1 LPYESTIITLD
12 GVVRKLNPLLRLA
25 SISGVEEAI
34 KFHIRRGDDLDAQDS
49 SGATP
54 LILAASKK
62 NEGVVRLLLE
72 AGASPQ
78 LVDLK
83 GMDALSY
90 AVRANCPEIVL
101 ALTQALRTELV
112 NPTVS
117 GDVDDPESTA
127 SHIENLVVNTTS
139 QDGAPL
145 VERVV
150 HACRE
155 SQPEMFESRQTVL
168 VFTEEDILTSVD
180 SIWDREFENGWAA
193 EEATVV
199 PIGDVCVVEAAK
211 SVHKAIAQH
220 KAEDRD
226 DDWNDIDLYLPE
238 RTTSLECWE
247 DERAL
252 RTFLLEAIREGLV
265 LKETLAEICLNA
277 DGSRNEES
285 ERLLEIAVGE
295 LGVAFG
301 EWNWASEYGDPF
313 FVEPSIAEQCQLDD
327 SLEFIKELASDYNE
341 PFTLYAKDLRG
352 GLLEAE
358 EEIALG
364 REMEDA
370 WRDALA
376 ALSRWAGGLAVLFDT
391 AEMVSR
397 GEVDVESFSGGPEIA
412 TSSGD
417 MPASQSDVHADEEND
432 EILGL
437 DDASTFVVAISAVK
451 EAIGDLTRT
460 EEALEAAKLT
470 RGFLFELAES
480 GDGEPAAQAI
490 VDALQRQALARDRMI
505 KCNLR
510 LAVSIAN
517 KHRWSGMSL
526 DDLIQEANIGLIKA
540 VERYDWRRGFRFST
554 YATWWIRQQ
563 ITRAIADKARVVRAP
578 VHIQQTAWQ
587 IIRERR
593 EVERR
598 LGYPERDIDT
608 AKRAGL
614 PLSRTWHLLS
624 MFDDEESLDEYD
636 IVLKQSK
643 VELLVDHDSPEP
655 SECAEHLSLCSTISK
670 MLEELDDRSREVI
683 FSRFGLGTAEEE
695 MTLEEIG
702 LRFGV
707 TRERIRQ
714 IESKALE
721 TLSTER
727 RKKIL
732 APFMSER

>member
-1 LPYESTIITLD
+1 MQKTALD
-12 GVVRKLNPLLRLA
+12 NIVRKLNPLLRLA
-25 SISGVEEAI
+25 AISGVEEAI
-34 KFHIRRGDDLDAQDS
+34 AFHIRRGDDLDAQDS

-62 NEGVVRLLLE
+62 NIGVVRLLLE

-90 AVRANCPEIVL
+90 AERGNCPEMVL
-101 ALTQALRTELV
+101 VLMEALKTEHV

-117 GDVDDPESTA
+117 GDGNDPESTA
-127 SHIENLVVNTTS
+127 SQIENVVVNTTS
-139 QDGAPL
+139 QDGIPL
-145 VERVV
+145 VDRGE
-150 HACRE
+150 HACRD
-155 SQPEMFESRQTVL
+155 SQPEMFAPRQTVL
-168 VFTEEDILTSVD
+168 VFTDEDILSSVD
-180 SIWDREFENGWAA
+180 SILDGEFENGWAV

-199 PIGDVCVVEAAK
+199 PIGDVSVVEAAK
-211 SVHKAIAQH
+211 SVHKAIVQH
-220 KAEDRD
+220 KAEDSD
-226 DDWNDIDLYLPE
+226 EDWNDIHLSLPE

-247 DERAL
+247 NESFLRA
-252 RTFLLEAIREGLV
+252 FLLEAIREGLV
-265 LKETLAEICLNA
+265 LKDTLTEICLNP
-277 DGSRNEES
+277 DGSRNEEF

-295 LGVAFG
+295 LGAAFG
-301 EWNWASEYGDPF
+301 EWNRASENSEPF
-313 FVEPSIAEQCQLDD
+313 VIEPSIEEQCQLDD
-327 SLEFIKELASDYNE
+327 AVEFIKELASDYNE

-376 ALSRWAGGLAVLFDT
+376 ALSRWPSGLAVLFNT

-397 GEVDVESFSGGPEIA
+397 GEIDVESFSAGPEIA

-417 MPASQSDVHADEEND
+417 APASQSDVYADEEND
-432 EILGL
+432 EIVGQ
-437 DDASTFVVAISAVK
+437 DDASTFVVAISAVR
-451 EAIGDLTRT
+451 EAIGDLART

-470 RGFLFELAES
+470 RGFLFELAD
-480 GDGEPAAQAI
+480 GRAGEPAAQAI
-490 VDALQRQALARDRMI
+490 VDALQRQAFARERMI

-540 VERYDWRRGFRFST
+540 VERYDWRKGFRFST

-563 ITRAIADKARVVRAP
+563 ITRSIADKARVVRAP

-614 PLSRTWHLLS
+614 PLSRTWLLLS
-624 MFDDEESLDEYD
+624 MFDDEESLDDYD
-636 IVLKQSK
+636 ITLKQSK
-643 VELLVDHDSPEP
+643 VELLVDQYSPEP
-655 SECAEHLSLCSTISK
+655 SECAEYLSLCTTIST

-683 FSRFGLGTAEEE
+683 FSRFGLGSAEED

-721 TLSTER
+721 KLSTER

-732 APFMSER
+732 APFVSEDVGK

>member
-1 LPYESTIITLD
+1 M
-12 GVVRKLNPLLRLA
+12 RKLNPLLRLA
-25 SISGVEEAI
+25 AISGVESAVT
-34 KFHIRRGDDLDAQDS
+34 FHIRRGDDLDAQDS

-62 NEGVVRLLLE
+62 NKGVVRLLLE
-72 AGASPQ
+72 AGANPQ
-78 LVDLK
+78 LVDLN

-90 AVRANCPEIVL
+90 AVRANCPEMVL
-101 ALTQALRTELV
+101 VLTEALRTESV

-117 GDVDDPESTA
+117 GGVDDPESTS
-127 SHIENLVVNTTS
+127 SHIENLFVNKTL
-139 QDGAPL
+139 QDDDPL
-145 VERVV
+145 VDWVAP
-150 HACRE
+150 ACRE
-155 SQPEMFESRQTVL
+155 SQSEMFESRQTVI
-168 VFTEEDILTSVD
+168 VFTDEDILSSVD
-180 SIWDREFENGWAA
+180 SNWDVEFENGWAA
-193 EEATVV
+193 EEATVA

-211 SVHKAIAQH
+211 RVHKAIVQH
-220 KAEDRD
+220 KAEYSDE
-226 DDWNDIDLYLPE
+226 DWNDIDLYLPD

-247 DERAL
+247 NESVLRA
-252 RTFLLEAIREGLV
+252 FLLEAIREGQV
-265 LKETLAEICLNA
+265 LKDTLTEICLNA

-285 ERLLEIAVGE
+285 ERLLEITVGE

-301 EWNWASEYGDPF
+301 EWSRASENSESF
-313 FVEPSIAEQCQLDD
+313 VVEPSIEEQCQLDD
-327 SLEFIKELASDYNE
+327 SVEFIKELASDYNE

-352 GLLEAE
+352 DLLEAE

-364 REMEDA
+364 REMKEA

-376 ALSRWAGGLAVLFDT
+376 VLSRWPGGLAVLFDT

-397 GEVDVESFSGGPEIA
+397 GEVDVESFSSGPEIA

-417 MPASQSDVHADEEND
+417 PSASQSDVYADEEEND
-432 EILGL
+432 EILGS
-437 DDASTFVVAISAVK
+437 DDASKFVVAISAVREAVGDLARTK
-451 EAIGDLTRT
+451 EALD
-460 EEALEAAKLT
+460 AAKLT
-470 RGFLFELAES
+470 RGFLSELAE
-480 GDGEPAAQAI
+480 GGAGEPAAEAL
-490 VDALQRQALARDRMI
+490 VDALQRQSFARDRMI

-510 LAVSIAN
+510 LAVSIAK
-517 KHRWSGMSL
+517 KHQWSGMPL
-526 DDLIQEANIGLIKA
+526 DDLVQEANIGLIKA
-540 VERYDWRRGFRFST
+540 VERYDWRKGFRFST

-563 ITRAIADKARVVRAP
+563 ITRSIADKARVVRAP

-614 PLSRTWHLLS
+614 PLSRTWLLLS
-624 MFDDEESLDEYD
+624 MFDDEESLDDYD
-636 IVLKQSK
+636 ITLKQSK
-643 VELLVDHDSPEP
+643 VELLVDQYSPEP
-655 SECAEHLSLCSTISK
+655 SECAEYLSLCTTIST

-683 FSRFGLGTAEEE
+683 FSRFGLGSAEEE

-721 TLSTER
+721 KLSTER

-732 APFMSER
+732 APFVSEDVGK